1 MIKLFSLKE
10 QKAAEEAA
18 GTTQTKKVSAAQL
31 RITKG
36 NFTNFKFFYCISWY
50 YMILPYWIE
59 KKTNPKFRPY
69 YFIYRLWSFFGLEF
83 FVNFVRYKR
92 IRPAKLLQNGF

>member
-36 NFTNFKFFYCISWY
+36 NFTNLKYSTVFKKS
-50 YMILPYWIE
+50 
-59 KKTNPKFRPY
+59 
-69 YFIYRLWSFFGLEF
+69 
-83 FVNFVRYKR
+83 
-92 IRPAKLLQNGF
+92 